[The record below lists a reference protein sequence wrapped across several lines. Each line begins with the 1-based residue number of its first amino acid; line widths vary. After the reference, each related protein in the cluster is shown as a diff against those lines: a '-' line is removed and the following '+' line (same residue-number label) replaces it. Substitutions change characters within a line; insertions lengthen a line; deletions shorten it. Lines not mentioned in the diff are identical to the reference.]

1 MEAGFFMLAIV
12 LEIDRILK
20 IIDDH
25 FLIESLPLKEKPRRR
40 SAGVSLKLL
49 ETFAPKG
56 GFLDA
61 SGTYTTKRSAVTVAW
76 VGSALS
82 FTVKVAAGVT
92 TPKAGVGAGTVTVN
106 PVPVKN
112 GA

>member
-76 VGSALS
+76 VDALS